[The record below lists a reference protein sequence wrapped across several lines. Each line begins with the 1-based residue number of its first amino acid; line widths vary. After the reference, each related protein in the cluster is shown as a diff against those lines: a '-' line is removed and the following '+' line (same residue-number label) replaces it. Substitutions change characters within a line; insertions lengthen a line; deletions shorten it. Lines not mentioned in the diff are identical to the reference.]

1 MKRKRESVSVSVEE
15 SMPMDDEMKFKAD
28 MLQHLSEIGSERRTI
43 EYNAV
48 NGRRPHDID
57 EMKLRDMY
65 NEVFMR
71 FFPEDAHRVSVVVDR
86 YGDPLGGGKTKR
98 NRRRHSRRS
107 LKRNRKY
114 TKRR

>member
-1 MKRKRESVSVSVEE
+1 
-15 SMPMDDEMKFKAD
+15 MDDELKFKAD
-28 MLQHLSEIGSERRTI
+28 MLQHLTEIGSERRTI

-48 NGRRPHDID
+48 NGMRPHDID
-57 EMKLRDMY
+57 EMKLRNMY

-71 FFPEDAHRVSVVVDR
+71 FFPDDAHRVSVVVDR
-86 YGDPLGGGKTKR
+86 YGDPLGGRKTKR

-114 TKRR
+114 TKRH